1 MNTQLPRQ
9 RYEFWAGLSAFIIIM
24 LGLVVGGVWLINTL
38 VDEEQLP
45 ITGVIIQGERTYTSN
60 ADVVRVLTA
69 AETGSFF
76 AADADVLRRRIE
88 ALPWVYSA
96 SVRKEW
102 PANLRVFIVEQQ
114 PIAVWNGHEL
124 LNSSGELFAADPSV
138 VAGTIPELVGP
149 EGDVAEVFY
158 QYQRIQALLA
168 HSNHHIQRFAMSERF
183 SVRLWLESGIEL
195 RLGREARLERVQRF
209 MELLPIIQGESEKE
223 IAYIDLRYDT
233 GVAVGWHDIQPGE

>member
-1 MNTQLPRQ
+1 MKTQLHRQ
-9 RYEFWAGLSAFIIIM
+9 RYEFWVGLSAFIVI
-24 LGLVVGGVWLINTL
+24 LSGLVIGGVWLVNTL

-45 ITGVIIQGERTYTSN
+45 ITGVIIQGERSYTSD

-69 AETGSFF
+69 EETGSFF

-102 PANLRVFIVEQQ
+102 PTTLRVFIVEQQ
-114 PIAVWNGHEL
+114 AVAVWNGQEL
-124 LNSSGELFAADPSV
+124 LNSSGELFAADPIV
-138 VAGTIPELVGP
+138 VAGTIPELAGP

-168 HSNHHIQRFAMSERF
+168 HSNHFIQRFAMSERF
-183 SVRLWLESGIEL
+183 SVRLWLESGMEL

-209 MELLPIIQGESEKE
+209 MELLPIIQGESEKD

>member
-1 MNTQLPRQ
+1 MSKRQ
-9 RYEFWAGLSAFIIIM
+9 RYEFWAGFSAFVFIM
-24 LGLVVGGVWLINTL
+24 LGLVMGGVWLFYTL

-45 ITGVIIQGERTYTSN
+45 LTGVIIQGERIYTTN
-60 ADVVRVLTA
+60 KEVVWALTEK
-69 AETGSFF
+69 ETGSFF
-76 AADADVLRRRIE
+76 AADADILRRRIE

-102 PANLRVFIVEQQ
+102 PGKLRVFVVEQN
-114 PIAVWNGHEL
+114 PVAIWNSKEL
-124 LNSSGELFAADPSV
+124 LNSSGEIFTADPNQLM
-138 VAGTIPELVGP
+138 GKIPELEGP
-149 EGDVAEVFY
+149 ETDADEVFF

-168 HSNHHIQRFAMSERF
+168 HSNHHIVRFAMSERF

-195 RLGREARLERVQRF
+195 RLGREARLERAQRF
-209 MELLPIIQGESEKE
+209 MELLPIIRGESKQD